1 MECLT
6 YDSPFQQASFSGTRT
21 ALIPY
26 CFIAR
31 IDAALLGPSKIPR
44 FCAHMNSVPERST
57 PWSTTR
63 WPEALT
69 SLLPDT
75 CSCGAELGDCSCGAA
90 LGDASAAAEAAES
103 AEVAVELLVAEVR
116 ARDSSVAAKT
126 ATAKPATFTLRVAR
140 SHGRLVTGCSPP
152 VATGPALCSPRIWR
166 TIVDRN
172 FNFDPP
178 DYV

>member
-44 FCAHMNSVPERST
+44 FCAHMTSVPERST

-75 CSCGAELGDCSCGAA
+75 CSCGAELGD
-90 LGDASAAAEAAES
+90 DSAMAEPAES

-116 ARDSSVAAKT
+116 AKDSSVAAKT

-166 TIVDRN
+166 PILDRN
-172 FNFDPP
+172 LNFDPP
-178 DYV
+178 DYVYGA